1 MTNFADL
8 AEQHKDLSDEDSK
21 KAGQAI
27 AGKMSQENEDF
38 LKLLISL
45 IDTKQIVPSD
55 PQTFI
60 KQEIYDTMP
69 QDWKGK
75 VDMALYNIGQQILMI
90 EEFFRS
96 KETPNESPHLET
108 MLAQLLQMKTRI
120 EEKYDVFKF

>member
-1 MTNFADL
+1 MT
-8 AEQHKDLSDEDSK
+8 
-21 KAGQAI
+21 
-27 AGKMSQENEDF
+27 QENEDF

-45 IDTKQIVPSD
+45 IDAKQIVPSD